1 VLTITLRDLQF
12 RRRQFAVAVVG
23 ASLVFALTLVLTGMS
38 AGFRFEARETVGA
51 IDADAWIV
59 TQGVRGPFT
68 SATTLPEDIG
78 RGWSGVRR
86 AEPLV
91 EFGEVARLPDG
102 SQKNVNVIGHRIG
115 PPGDPDWEAG
125 RGATGRG
132 CAVVDERLGVEADE
146 TITIGAQK
154 LCVDSVTSD
163 RTYFAGV
170 PIVFVT
176 LRDAQEIA
184 FEGRPLATTIVT
196 QGRPRRPPADFQVV
210 SNEQVRADLLQPLDG
225 AKSAIDTVRVLMW
238 LVAVAIIG
246 AVVYLSALERL
257 RDFAVLKAV
266 GGSSRSLALSL
277 AIEAVLASVLAALLG
292 TALAQVLKPLF
303 PMPVVIEGTAYVGLA
318 AIAIA
323 VGVISSLAALR
334 RALRVDPALAFAG

>member
-1 VLTITLRDLQF
+1 VLTITLRDLQY

-51 IDADAWIV
+51 VDADAWIV
-59 TQGVRGPFT
+59 TRGVRGPFSAAT
-68 SATTLPEDIG
+68 SMPEGVG
-78 RGWSGVRR
+78 RDWRGVRR

-102 SQKNVNVIGHRIG
+102 TQRNINVIGHRIG
-115 PPGDPDWEAG
+115 PPGDPDWDA
-125 RGATGRG
+125 RGEVTGRA
-132 CAVVDERLGVEADE
+132 CAVVDERLDVQAGE
-146 TITIGAQK
+146 TFMIGARR
-154 LCVDSVTSD
+154 LCVDDVMSD

-170 PIVFVT
+170 PIVYVG
-176 LRDAQEIA
+176 LRDAQQIA
-184 FEGRPLATTIVT
+184 FEGRRLASTIVT
-196 QGRPRRPPADFQVV
+196 RGVPTRVPRAFQVI
-210 SNEQVRADLLQPLDG
+210 SNERVRDDLLEPLDG
-225 AKSAIDTVRVLMW
+225 AKTAIDTVRALMW

-277 AIEAVLASVLAALLG
+277 AIEAVMASVLAAVLG
-292 TALAQVLKPLF
+292 IALAQVLKPLF
-303 PMPVVIEGTAYVGLA
+303 PMPVVIEGRAYVGLL
-318 AIAIA
+318 AIAII
-323 VGVISSLAALR
+323 VGVFSSLAALR
-334 RALRVDPALAFAG
+334 RALKVDPALAFAG

>member
-1 VLTITLRDLQF
+1 MLTITLRDLQY

-23 ASLVFALTLVLTGMS
+23 ASLVFALTLVLTGIS

-59 TQGVRGPFT
+59 TRGVRGPFS
-68 SATTLPEDIG
+68 SATSMPEDVG

-91 EFGEVARLPDG
+91 KFGEVARLPDG
-102 SQKNVNVIGHRIG
+102 TQRNINVIGHRIG
-115 PPGDPDWEAG
+115 PPGDPEWDA
-125 RGATGRG
+125 RGEVTGRG
-132 CAVVDERLGVEADE
+132 CAVVDERLGVHAGDA
-146 TITIGAQK
+146 IMIGSK
-154 LCVDSVTSD
+154 RLCIGGVTRN
-163 RTYFAGV
+163 RTYLAGV
-170 PIVFVT
+170 PIVFVP
-176 LRDAQEIA
+176 LPDAQEIA
-184 FEGRPLATTIVT
+184 FEGRRLASTIVT
-196 QGRPRRPPADFQVV
+196 RGVPTHVPRAFQVV
-210 SNEQVRADLLQPLDG
+210 SNAQVRDDLLRPLDG
-225 AKSAIDTVRVLMW
+225 AKTAIDTVRALMW

-277 AIEAVLASVLAALLG
+277 AIEAVLASVMAALLG
-292 TALAQVLKPLF
+292 IAAAQLLKPLF
-303 PMPVVIEGTAYVGLA
+303 PMPVVIEGRAYAGLV

-323 VGVISSLAALR
+323 VGVFASLAALR
-334 RALRVDPALAFAG
+334 RALKVDPALAFAG

>member
-1 VLTITLRDLQF
+1 MWTITLRDLQY

-59 TQGVRGPFT
+59 TRGVRGPFS
-68 SATTLPEDIG
+68 SATSLPENVG

-102 SQKNVNVIGHRIG
+102 TQRNINVIGHRIG
-115 PPGDPDWEAG
+115 PPGDPDWDA
-125 RGATGRG
+125 RGEVTARG
-132 CAVVDERLGVEADE
+132 LAVVDERLDAQAGE
-146 TITIGAQK
+146 TITIGSRR
-154 LCVDSVTSD
+154 LRVDSVTSD

-170 PIVFVT
+170 PIVFVG
-176 LRDAQEIA
+176 LRDAQAIA
-184 FEGRPLATTIVT
+184 FKGRRLATTIVT
-196 QGRPRRPPADFQVV
+196 RGVPARAPRAFEVL
-210 SNEQVRADLLQPLDG
+210 SNQQVRDDLLQPLDG
-225 AKSAIDTVRVLMW
+225 AKTAIDTVRALMW

-277 AIEAVLASVLAALLG
+277 AIEAVLASVLAAVLG
-292 TALAQVLKPLF
+292 IALAQLLKPLF
-303 PMPVVIEGTAYVGLA
+303 PMPVVIEGPAYVGLL
-318 AIAIA
+318 AIAIV
-323 VGVISSLAALR
+323 VGVFASLAALR
-334 RALRVDPALAFAG
+334 RALKVDPALAFAG